1 MKRVKQVFCVV
12 LTLLLLYPNASFIGL
27 GADEQPKAAIRFSTD
42 YFAVGQETTVIVDGY
57 EPDELTYEWYV
68 GGARVLHE
76 GASYTPADYELESFI
91 KVVVCKDG
99 SVLGDAERY
108 FSRLP
113 VCYLDTTNR
122 SIKRDRYINGQM
134 TLQGNEQYSKTS
146 LLYDGKIQ
154 IKGRGNTTWNAP
166 KKPYKIKLDAKADL
180 FGMGK
185 NKHWVLLANY
195 YDKSSLRNKL
205 AYDMSGAMGMDY
217 QQSVWVDVILN
228 GVCLGVY
235 QLCEHVR
242 VGSTRTNIFDWENAA
257 EDAAGAIAKANG
269 LNKEQ
274 KTELE
279 DQMTT
284 DLSWV
289 TTDTVTYGEATYT
302 VTEYYTVPEING
314 GYLYELDSRED
325 EVSHFRTTR
334 DRIVNIGAP
343 EYLNTNSEMF
353 TAAQEYFQAVED
365 AVYADDFCTEYQ
377 GKTVRYTD
385 LIDLDSFVIGW
396 LVNDIFG
403 NIDFGRKS
411 TFYYKDINGKL
422 FYGPVWDMDYSVDST
437 ASASAHYYT
446 FRTIQDNG
454 RRFMFEM
461 TQDPVFVERART
473 LYWKL
478 RYGYLEDM
486 LKEGGMIDRYS
497 EYLKEALK
505 NNDAI
510 WSNAFTT
517 DEDTAVMKDWLK
529 LRTIWLD
536 KQYTTN
542 DSLYQAM
549 HAADY
554 TEGMFAQ
561 STDEPAELSITR
573 LPAKLRYEVGE
584 PIDLTGLT
592 LSVTLRSGETQT
604 VAPDSFYVS
613 MAKTGRAENVF
624 EGVAAT
630 QGEKT
635 VTLCY
640 RNLRV
645 SFPIKVYSDTVS
657 TAAELIDAIP
667 STVVATDYGVI
678 SAARQYVDALTPQE
692 QAQVQNIGRLV
703 EAESDFDTI
712 IETNRQ
718 NDSYILN
725 VRYDGNVCYGG
736 SNVIVFDLIDS
747 PSIRAIQFLNPTG
760 SSPIYTAASD
770 GVTIV
775 CDGRIQTWTIYC
787 SPKAVYSD
795 VLLDGVSAKTL
806 RVTWGEMENETTRFK
821 SVVVPTVVTPEIENG
836 QYRYPAFSAVTAAT
850 SAAVEFV
857 QALCGDDVI
866 DGSLVSDSDGK
877 LWSFSVP
884 LSAYGDHEM
893 TFRYICGGQSFL
905 FDRTEH
911 CYLREQVILPPEP
924 PQPPTLI
931 SVRIA
936 ALPNKTSYR
945 YKSTVDPTGLVLE
958 ECYDDGS
965 TKLITQGYAVSPQ
978 KLTKTGT
985 QAVTVTYQAFTV
997 SYKVKVSYSFFQ
1009 RLIRIFLFGFLWY

>member
-1 MKRVKQVFCVV
+1 MKRIKQVFCVI
-12 LTLLLLYPNASFIGL
+12 LTLFLLCPNAAFIGF
-27 GADEQPKAAIRFSTD
+27 GADEEGKASVRFNTD

-113 VCYLDTTNR
+113 VCYLDTANR
-122 SIKRDRYINGQM
+122 TIKKAYYINAQM
-134 TLQGNEQYSKTS
+134 RIQGSEQCSKAS
-146 LLYDGKIQ
+146 QLYDGKIQ

-217 QQSVWVDVILN
+217 QQSVWVNVILN

-242 VGSTRTNIFDWENAA
+242 VGSMRTNIFDWEGAA
-257 EDAAGAIAKANG
+257 EDAASAIAKVNG
-269 LNKEQ
+269 LSKEQ
-274 KTELE
+274 KSELE
-279 DQMTT
+279 DQMVE

-289 TTDTVTYGEATYT
+289 TTDAVTYGENTYT
-302 VTEYYTVPEING
+302 VSEYYTVPAING
-314 GYLYELDSRED
+314 GYLYELDTRED

-353 TAAQEYFQAVED
+353 ATAQEYFQAVED

-377 GKTVRYTD
+377 GQTVRYTD

-422 FYGPVWDMDYSVDST
+422 FYGPVWDMDYSADST
-437 ASASAHYYT
+437 ATASAHYYT
-446 FRTIQDNG
+446 FRTIQDAG

-461 TQDPVFVERART
+461 TRDPVFVERART
-473 LYWKL
+473 LYWEY

-505 NNDAI
+505 SNDAI
-510 WSNAFTT
+510 WDNAFTA

-529 LRTIWLD
+529 LRTTWLD
-536 KQYTTN
+536 KQYTTCE
-542 DSLYQAM
+542 SLYQAM

-554 TEGMFAQ
+554 TEGMFAH
-561 STDEPAELSITR
+561 TADEPTALSISQ

-592 LSVTLRSGETQT
+592 LSVTLRCGETQT
-604 VAPDSFYVS
+604 VAPDYYCVS
-613 MAKTGRAENVF
+613 MAKTGRVELVF

-635 VTLCY
+635 VTLGY

-645 SFPIKVYSDTVS
+645 SFPIRVYSDTVS
-657 TAAELIDAIP
+657 TATKLINTIP
-667 STVVATDYGVI
+667 STVTAADYGAI
-678 SAARQYVDALTPQE
+678 SAARRYFDALSPQE
-692 QAQVQNIGRLV
+692 QAQVENVGRLTQ
-703 EAESDFDTI
+703 AESDFDAI

-718 NDSYILN
+718 NGDVILN

-747 PSIRAIQFLNPTG
+747 TSIRAIQFLNPTG
-760 SSPIYTAASD
+760 SSPIYTASADGISVISD
-770 GVTIV
+770 GRV
-775 CDGRIQTWTIYC
+775 QTWTIYC
-787 SPKAVYSD
+787 SPKPVYSD
-795 VLLDGVSAKTL
+795 VLVDGATDKTL

-821 SVVVPTVVTPEIENG
+821 SAVVPTVATPEIENG
-836 QYRYPAFSAVTAAT
+836 QYLYPASITVTAAT
-850 SAAVEFV
+850 SASVDSV
-857 QALCGDDVI
+857 QALCAGDVTE
-866 DGSLVSDSDGK
+866 GVLVSDGDGK
-877 LWSFSVP
+877 RWSFSVP
-884 LSAYGDHEM
+884 LTAYGDNEI
-893 TFRYICGGQSFL
+893 TFRYTCAGQSFL
-905 FDRTEH
+905 VDRTEH
-911 CYLREQVILPPEP
+911 CYLREQIVLPPEP
-924 PQPPTLI
+924 PKPPVLVA
-931 SVRIA
+931 VRIA
-936 ALPNKTSYR
+936 TLPNKTAYR
-945 YKSTVDPTGLVLE
+945 YKDALDTTGLVLE
-958 ECYDDGS
+958 EQYDDGS
-965 TKLITQGYAVSPQ
+965 TKLVTKGFTVSPQ
-978 KLTKTGT
+978 KLNKAGT
-985 QAVTVTYQAFTV
+985 QTVTVAYGDYVMTY
-997 SYKVKVSYSFFQ
+997 SVKVTYSLFQ
-1009 RLIRIFLFGFLWY
+1009 RFIRIFLFGFLWY